1 MDKIDYR
8 KEWKQLYNPSAKEV
22 TQVEVPEMQFCMIDG
37 EGDPET
43 SPAFHEAIE
52 ALFSLSYAI
61 KFMVKKGVLQT
72 DYAVMPLEGL
82 WWAEDM
88 AAFTSKD
95 KARWK
100 WRLMVMQP
108 EFVDEAMVAAAIDDL
123 RKKKALT
130 ALDGVRFERFAEGRC
145 AQIMHIGPFSEEGPA
160 IERMHRFI
168 ADAGCQLAGKH
179 HEIYLSDTRKADPA
193 KWKTI
198 LRQPMAS
205 AER

>member
-1 MDKIDYR
+1 MEKIDYK

-22 TQVEVPEMQFCMIDG
+22 TEVDVPEMRFLVIDG

-43 SPAFHEAIE
+43 TTAFHEAVE

-61 KFMVKKGVLQT
+61 KFKVKKGASQT

-82 WWAEDM
+82 WWADDM
-88 AAFTSKD
+88 VAFKSGD

-108 EFVDEAMVAAAIDDL
+108 AFVDEVTVATAIEDV
-123 RKKKALT
+123 RKKRALP
-130 ALDGVRFERFAEGRC
+130 ALDRVCFEKFAEARC

-160 IERMHRFI
+160 IEKLHQFI
-168 ADAGCQLAGKH
+168 ADAGCELSGKH
-179 HEIYLSDTRKADPA
+179 HEIYLSDTRKADPS

-198 LRQPMAS
+198 LRQPMA
-205 AER
+205 

>member
-1 MDKIDYR
+1 MEKIDFK
-8 KEWKQLYNPSAKEV
+8 KEWKHLYNSSAKEV
-22 TQVEVPEMQFCMIDG
+22 MQVEVPEMNFLEIDG
-37 EGDPET
+37 EGDPEVT
-43 SPAFHEAIE
+43 PAFHEAIE
-52 ALFSLSYAI
+52 ALFSISYTI
-61 KFMVKKGVLQT
+61 KFMVKKGASQI

-82 WWAEDM
+82 WWADDM
-88 AAFTSKD
+88 TAFTSKE

-100 WRLMVMQP
+100 WKLMVMQP
-108 EFVDEAMVAAAIDDL
+108 EFVSEATVAAAIEEV
-123 RKKKALT
+123 RKKKALA

-168 ADAGCQLAGKH
+168 ASADCQLVGKH

-198 LRQPMAS
+198 LRQAMAS
-205 AER
+205 AET

>member
-1 MDKIDYR
+1 MMMEKIDYK

-22 TQVEVPEMQFCMIDG
+22 AQVDVPEMRFLMIDG

-43 SPAFHEAIE
+43 NPTFHEAIE

-61 KFMVKKGVLQT
+61 KFMVKKGALQT

-88 AAFTSKD
+88 EAFRSGD
-95 KARWK
+95 KARWE

-108 EFVDEAMVAAAIDDL
+108 EFVDEATVATAIEDV
-123 RKKKALT
+123 RKKKALP
-130 ALDGVRFERFAEGRC
+130 ALALVRFEQFAEGRC

-198 LRQPMAS
+198 LRQPMA
-205 AER
+205 